1 MTMPGILDMMNEIEE
16 EVEKTREEE
25 KVRNVGF
32 LLSSEDTACR
42 GDFCVIQSSA
52 FELILS
58 SVPSSLL
65 SFLPHFLVGFI
76 TKVRYY

>member
-42 GDFCVIQSSA
+42 GDFCVIQSSV
-52 FELILS
+52 F
-58 SVPSSLL
+58 
-65 SFLPHFLVGFI
+65 
-76 TKVRYY
+76 